1 MTTQPRGGL
10 RQRPALVGLIGLV
23 CTMLVVA
30 LAMNAGRLP
39 WIGQGGRT
47 VTAEFADAGGLQA
60 GNRVQ
65 VAGVDVGQIDELH
78 MGAGFIVVRF
88 SVDSHVRLGSETRA
102 AIKVSNLLG
111 SKYVELTPVGSGQL
125 GATIPV
131 ARTTSPYDLTTA
143 FGDLTRTLEP
153 IDTSSLERALASIS
167 TTLAGAGPDVR
178 AALRGL
184 SGMARTITARNDDL
198 ASLLKRSRTVTASLA
213 TSRHDIAT
221 LIRSAALLLDE
232 LDRRKAAIRGLI
244 IHTRELA
251 AQLHG
256 LVRDNQASLRPALDA
271 LSAVT
276 LQLRQRQRALRSTLH
291 GVALF
296 ARVFVN
302 TIGGGPWFDSYVGNA
317 PNSLKR
323 EDPQ

>member
-1 MTTQPRGGL
+1 
-10 RQRPALVGLIGLV
+10 
-23 CTMLVVA
+23 
-30 LAMNAGRLP
+30 
-39 WIGQGGRT
+39 
-47 VTAEFADAGGLQA
+47 
-60 GNRVQ
+60 
-65 VAGVDVGQIDELH
+65 
-78 MGAGFIVVRF
+78 
-88 SVDSHVRLGSETRA
+88 
-102 AIKVSNLLG
+102 
-111 SKYVELTPVGSGQL
+111 
-125 GATIPV
+125 
-131 ARTTSPYDLTTA
+131 
-143 FGDLTRTLEP
+143 
-153 IDTSSLERALASIS
+153 
-167 TTLAGAGPDVR
+167 
-178 AALRGL
+178 
-184 SGMARTITARNDDL
+184 MARTITARNDDL